1 VREELLARRS
11 QRPESVPAA
20 EEHEPKSFAAEPHG
34 DVAAIEE
41 TQLEQTARAVAS
53 DGERTGVK
61 TPYDPAPDTE
71 VHHHA
76 HAHAYPHVMHAQ
88 WPRREKHERRVVTRG
103 GVGRG
108 RRANVDDALLSG
120 GDPDP
125 LRAHTEPRGDAA
137 GRPHLRLAAKRTG
150 EAGPRGVHE
159 QGAAPRVPNHDGP
172 DRSSMQCQA
181 QRARTERNAPAGR
194 SNRDG
199 CRGRTED
206 ERKERASHLPI
217 TVNVSVAV

>member
-20 EEHEPKSFAAEPHG
+20 EEHKPKSFAAEPHG

-61 TPYDPAPDTE
+61 TPYD
-71 VHHHA
+71 
-76 HAHAYPHVMHAQ
+76 VMHAQ
-88 WPRREKHERRVVTRG
+88 WSRREKHERRVVTRG